1 MDWEMVEEN
10 WMQIRGAVK
19 VQWGGLTDAHL
30 ETIGGRRITLV
41 GYIAETCGITADD
54 AEQQV
59 ERVETADRHVR
70 QRFLRTWPIE
80 RRQHRGLRLDR
91 HTVPEGIL
99 GRASLIAL
107 NAFWTPHP

>member
-80 RRQHRGLRLDR
+80 RRQHRGLSSDR
-91 HTVPEGIL
+91 YTVPRGIL
-99 GRASLIAL
+99 DRASLTAL
-107 NAFWTPHP
+107 NAFRPPHP